1 MTSLKSAMIMAED
14 VEMKASPSP
23 ASRSAY
29 QSRRRIIPFFKLREI
44 FYYIGYNPFRHS
56 DDRFCEEKDKS
67 YDRLSRSRAS
77 MFRLSCSVTL
87 SRYNPADS
95 LDARARSLSPK
106 TR

>member
-1 MTSLKSAMIMAED
+1 MASLKSAMIMAED

-23 ASRSAY
+23 ASRSDVSEQA
-29 QSRRRIIPFFKLREI
+29 QDNPFFKLREI

-67 YDRLSRSRAS
+67 YDRLSRSRAN